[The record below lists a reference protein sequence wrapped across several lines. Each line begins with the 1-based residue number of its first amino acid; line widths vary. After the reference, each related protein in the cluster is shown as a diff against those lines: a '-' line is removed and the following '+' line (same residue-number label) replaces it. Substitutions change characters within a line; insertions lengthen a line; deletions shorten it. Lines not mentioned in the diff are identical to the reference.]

1 MPLQRISTCHAME
14 TPVSGSF
21 FRVEEGQNV
30 NAMERLSS
38 LAIHLA
44 SILKKNNRNAS
55 SVFITFLAFLPSMF
69 AYMLCTVARRF
80 TVGLVNN
87 ASTILQHS
95 DQPRYLIQS
104 PSLCDNQ
111 FVLALFC
118 IEPGCLFEA
127 ATIIIEIHIF
137 RVLQNR
143 LSRASAVTEI
153 WDLAARRIQC
163 ARANLTH

>member
-1 MPLQRISTCHAME
+1 
-14 TPVSGSF
+14 
-21 FRVEEGQNV
+21 
-30 NAMERLSS
+30 
-38 LAIHLA
+38 
-44 SILKKNNRNAS
+44 
-55 SVFITFLAFLPSMF
+55 MF

-163 ARANLTH
+163 ARALTLLTNSFADQKLCLTRQPLEDPQPFDFGIRLTTGAGRHVCQYFTFQKNTSEGGA